1 MHFANYTYC
10 NKLQMLRLLL
20 MLGLAVLARGS
31 SVTFHDCGSAYD
43 LEAVE
48 IAGCGATLPCYLTLG
63 EDIPVSLHFFADFA
77 SSSLDQKVIITV
89 NNINL
94 NTEVTPGNVG
104 LFFEPC
110 EMAVCP
116 VPTDC
121 VSSITSVMS
130 VPRNMALNS
139 RGYLRWRV
147 YNERRVQVV
156 CYSVLV
162 QTQSPLQKMLRAAAA
177 NYTAR
182 PPHSPRANALEGKS
196 KNAMMPVATAPPPHT
211 GWPVK
216 KTLEEKSK
224 IGIAPVG
231 RRCRVNPTVK
241 ATVEKL

>member
-1 MHFANYTYC
+1 
-10 NKLQMLRLLL
+10 MLRLLL
-20 MLGLAVLARGS
+20 MLGVAVLARGS

-94 NTEVTPGNVG
+94 NTEVTP
-104 LFFEPC
+104 EPC

-162 QTQSPLQKMLRAAAA
+162 QTQSPLQKILRAAAA

-182 PPHSPRANALEGKS
+182 PPHTPRGKNALEGKS

-211 GWPVK
+211 VK
-216 KTLEEKSK
+216 KALEEKSK
-224 IGIAPVG
+224 NGIAPVG